1 LYLDF
6 VPDSVWTNIYYD
18 VASFKLEKLFQGIPD
33 FKQPEKAFSPENK
46 ALPLALR
53 KDIRENATKEFDN
66 LTRIDKASGQT
77 GWSFNVE
84 ADIVALNNGID
95 SGYKNRLGE
104 IFADYTDN
112 VAQLFERE
120 MKDDMVKD
128 TFLEACPKKSII
140 ARQVKVKPE
149 GQYIL
154 PKIEN
159 QILYL
164 DFVPDSVWT
173 NIYYDV
179 ASFKLEKLL

>member
-1 LYLDF
+1 
-6 VPDSVWTNIYYD
+6 
-18 VASFKLEKLFQGIPD
+18 
-33 FKQPEKAFSPENK
+33 
-46 ALPLALR
+46 
-53 KDIRENATKEFDN
+53 
-66 LTRIDKASGQT
+66 
-77 GWSFNVE
+77 
-84 ADIVALNNGID
+84 
-95 SGYKNRLGE
+95 
-104 IFADYTDN
+104 